1 LSAYLG
7 TSGQSA
13 FRESGYDGEVIGM
26 DKKMQKKE
34 INATEKVARISA
46 QDRTLKEGMM
56 GQIEQIARNLFKVEV
71 KKRDDKSEYTVY
83 TWNYAVDG
91 KIAKLSDTEK
101 VKLLLAARKVY
112 PDYNTCGG
120 PLKNDKIG
128 FKDPSDCGSCVRGQ
142 ILFRGI
148 FGEDYT
154 DLPFVKFD
162 GDRHRTVDFKL
173 AKLYAEKGEKGVKD
187 HFNSIE
193 QEKKEKEKNRWD
205 ALSDKQKFSEL
216 AEEQR
221 SSLRKRGQYG
231 SSSDL
236 YIAKN
241 ACVAVIGIQTSESG
255 SGWDTIYV
263 VKGKGDNVELK
274 QVLDETFDGGRM
286 FPSGI
291 SNDGKKFFYTV
302 KDEDGKFHEHEKE
315 IK

>member
-1 LSAYLG
+1 
-7 TSGQSA
+7 
-13 FRESGYDGEVIGM
+13 
-26 DKKMQKKE
+26 
-34 INATEKVARISA
+34 
-46 QDRTLKEGMM
+46 
-56 GQIEQIARNLFKVEV
+56 
-71 KKRDDKSEYTVY
+71 
-83 TWNYAVDG
+83 
-91 KIAKLSDTEK
+91 
-101 VKLLLAARKVY
+101 
-112 PDYNTCGG
+112 
-120 PLKNDKIG
+120 LKNDKIG
-128 FKDPSDCGSCVRGQ
+128 FKDPSTCGSCVSGQ

-173 AKLYAEKGEKGVKD
+173 AKLYAEKGEKGVKA
-187 HFNSIE
+187 HFNVIEQKKKVQE
-193 QEKKEKEKNRWD
+193 QEKKEQEKKRRA

-236 YIAKN
+236 YVAKN

-263 VKGKGDNVELK
+263 VKGKGDDVDVK
-274 QVLDETFDGGRM
+274 TALDETFDGGRM
-286 FPSGI
+286 FPTGI

-302 KDEDGKFHEHEKE
+302 KDEDGEFHKHEKE